1 MVILKRK
8 GIQTMKTTA
17 ELFGENLRNQLYAKG
32 KTQADIS
39 RNLNVTEASVSRW
52 VNGQSVPRANMIDRL
67 CKYLGCSVEDLTT
80 DHNKPVEYAPEDIIA
95 EQIKENPRLMKLF
108 IYAIKMNNE
117 ELDKL
122 IEDIKK

>member
-1 MVILKRK
+1 
-8 GIQTMKTTA
+8 MKTTA

-52 VNGQSVPRANMIDRL
+52 VNGQSVPRATMIDKL
-67 CKYLGCSVEDLTT
+67 CLFLNCSVEDLTT

-95 EQIKENPRLMKLF
+95 EQIKENPRLMRLF
-108 IYAIKMNNE
+108 IYAIKLSDM

-122 IEDIKK
+122 IEGLK